1 MYKAGKQ
8 WLFAGLAT
16 VAMMTATGAVAHADD
31 NAAAGTNEP
40 VAAQVNNNAQNQQ
53 TNDQNQVHKVTVS
66 IVDTANN
73 DMVVKTMN
81 FSGKVGQTINTNM
94 DCPEGY
100 QYVTKQTV
108 PEQVTIQNSDDNM
121 VIQVRK
127 LKDNGRS
134 DDTSHD
140 VVTNTDS
147 NMQSNSDAKATADT
161 NTKATKTEYSR
172 TVKFMNNG
180 SVVGT
185 HTYTGNE
192 SNVNTSNLH
201 LPDGYELQAGQ
212 LPTSLDI
219 TNPADYL
226 ISVKTKSNVNT
237 QSTAPKISVS
247 RSVAPKAVAAP
258 IQQPQQSTDL
268 SSLHFSNDAHSQA
281 FIQSVASGAL
291 QGWHDYGVLPSVTT
305 AQAILE
311 SGWGRSTLST
321 RAHNLFGI
329 KGSYNG
335 QYVTMPTREVY
346 SGRSYYVN
354 ANFRDYPNNS
364 ESVRDHGNFL
374 YSNSRYRNLLGD
386 TNYVSVARKLQLDGY
401 ATDPSYANSLIRLV
415 QIYNLNQLDS
425 VALSGKTV
433 INKSTNNNASSM
445 SQTNYYTVQAGD
457 TLSGIASQFNTTVN
471 TLAHLNDIQNVNHI
485 YVGQRLLVRQTTNQA
500 IDDSTTNNN
509 NNSNTNNSNNA
520 ISTYTVQAGDTL
532 GGIATKFGTTYQQLA
547 QINNISNPN
556 LIHVGQVL
564 QLKSADTSAS
574 NANNDSHAD
583 NNAITYTVQTG
594 DTLGGIADKFGTNY
608 QYLAQINNISNPN
621 LIHVGQVLRLK
632 ANNNPAPQTRNQ
644 SSTNTQTSYT
654 VQAGDTLSGIAARF
668 GTTYQQLAQLNNI
681 SNPSLIHIGQVLQVT
696 RGKVQASSNAS
707 SYTVRSGDTLSG
719 IAARFGLNW
728 HTLAAKN
735 NLSGNYVIFVG
746 QTLAL

>member
-16 VAMMTATGAVAHADD
+16 LAMVTATGAVAHAD
-31 NAAAGTNEP
+31 NKAAGANEP
-40 VAAQVNNNAQNQQ
+40 VVAQTDNSTQNQQ
-53 TNDQNQVHKVTVS
+53 TDGQNQVHKVTVS

-73 DMVVKTMN
+73 NMVVKTMN
-81 FSGKVGQTINTNM
+81 FSGKVGQTIDTNM

-108 PEQVTIQNSDDNM
+108 PGQVTIQNSDDNM

-127 LKDNGRS
+127 LKDNGKS
-134 DDTSHD
+134 NDTSHD
-140 VVTNTDS
+140 ISTNDNNNT
-147 NMQSNSDAKATADT
+147 QSNSDTRST
-161 NTKATKTEYSR
+161 VNTKVTEYSR
-172 TVKFMNNG
+172 TVKFMDNG

-192 SNVNTSNLH
+192 SNVNTSNLD
-201 LPDGYELQAGQ
+201 LPDGYEIQSGQ

-219 TNPADYL
+219 TDSTDYL
-226 ISVKTKSNVNT
+226 ISVKAKANSNV
-237 QSTAPKISVS
+237 QSAAPKASVS
-247 RSVAPKAVAAP
+247 RSVALKAVAVP
-258 IQQPQQSTDL
+258 TRQPQQLTDL

-281 FIQSVASGAL
+281 FIQSVASGAM
-291 QGWHDYGVLPSVTT
+291 QGWRDYGVLPSVTT

-346 SGRSYYVN
+346 GGRSYYVN
-354 ANFRDYPNNS
+354 ANFRAYPNNS

-386 TNYVSVARKLQLDGY
+386 TNYASVARKLQLDGY

-433 INKSTNNNASSM
+433 INRSTNNNASSM

-485 YVGQRLLVRQTTNQA
+485 YVGQRLLIRQTINQPTN
-500 IDDSTTNNN
+500 I
-509 NNSNTNNSNNA
+509 SNTNSSTNA
-520 ISTYTVQAGDTL
+520 ISTYTVQAGDTLGGIATKFGTTYKQLAQINSISNPNLIHVGQVLQLKSADTSTSNANNASHAVNNTATYTVQSGDTL

-564 QLKSADTSAS
+564 
-574 NANNDSHAD
+574 
-583 NNAITYTVQTG
+583 
-594 DTLGGIADKFGTNY
+594 
-608 QYLAQINNISNPN
+608 
-621 LIHVGQVLRLK
+621 RLK
-632 ANNNPAPQTRNQ
+632 ADNKPAPQTRNQ
-644 SSTNTQTSYT
+644 SSTNAQTSYT
-654 VQAGDTLSGIAARF
+654 VQAGDTLSGIATQF

-681 SNPSLIHIGQVLQVT
+681 SNPSLIHVGQVLQVT
-696 RGKVQASSNAS
+696 RGRVQASSNAS

-719 IAARFGLNW
+719 IAARFGLSW

-746 QTLAL
+746 QTLTL

>member
-8 WLFAGLAT
+8 WLFAGMAT
-16 VAMMTATGAVAHADD
+16 VAMITATGAVAHADS
-31 NAAAGTNEP
+31 NTNISNDP
-40 VAAQVNNNAQNQQ
+40 ASAQINNNTSNEQKAD
-53 TNDQNQVHKVTVS
+53 NDQSQMHKVTVS

-73 DMVVKTMN
+73 NMVVKTMN
-81 FSGKVGQTINTNM
+81 FTGKVGQTINTNM

-108 PEQVTIQNSDDNM
+108 PSQVTIQNADDNM

-127 LKDNGRS
+127 LKDNGKS
-134 DDTSHD
+134 NDTSHD
-140 VVTNTDS
+140 VSTNNNT
-147 NMQSNSDAKATADT
+147 QPNSDTKSTA
-161 NTKATKTEYSR
+161 NTKVTEYSR

-180 SVVGT
+180 TVVGT

-192 SNVNTSNLH
+192 GNVNTSSLSVPN
-201 LPDGYELQAGQ
+201 GYELQSGQ
-212 LPTSLDI
+212 LPTSLDV
-219 TNPADYL
+219 TNSADY
-226 ISVKTKSNVNT
+226 IVEVKAKNNS
-237 QSTAPKISVS
+237 QPQVS
-247 RSVAPKAVAAP
+247 KAEPNKTVAPKASVAP
-258 IQQPQQSTDL
+258 VQKQQSANL
-268 SSLHFSNDAHSQA
+268 SSLHFSNDTHSQA
-281 FIQSVASGAL
+281 FIQSVAPGAI

-335 QYVTMPTREVY
+335 QYVTMSTREVY
-346 SGRSYYVN
+346 GGRSYHVN
-354 ANFRDYPNNS
+354 ANFRAYPNNS
-364 ESVRDHGNFL
+364 ESVRDHGDFL
-374 YSNSRYRNLLGD
+374 YSNRRYNNLLGD

-445 SQTNYYTVQAGD
+445 SQTNYYTVQSGD

-471 TLAHLNDIQNVNHI
+471 TLAHLNDIQNVNQI
-485 YVGQRLLVRQTTNQA
+485 YVGQRLLVHQTVNH
-500 IDDSTTNNN
+500 STNNMN
-509 NNSNTNNSNNA
+509 NANTNV
-520 ISTYTVQAGDTL
+520 STYTVQAGDTL
-532 GGIATKFGTTYQQLA
+532 GRIASQFGTTYQQLA

-556 LIHVGQVL
+556 LIRVGQVL
-564 QLKSADTSAS
+564 QLKSTNNSTSVNKTTANTAS
-574 NANNDSHAD
+574 
-583 NNAITYTVQTG
+583 TYTIQAG
-594 DTLGGIADKFGTNY
+594 DTLGGIASQFGTTY
-608 QYLAQINNISNPN
+608 QQLAQINNISNPN
-621 LIHVGQVLRLK
+621 LIRVGQVLQLK
-632 ANNNPAPQTRNQ
+632 SNNSVTPQTRNNI
-644 SSTNTQTSYT
+644 STNRNTSYT

-668 GTTYQQLAQLNNI
+668 GTTYQQLAQINNI
-681 SNPSLIHIGQVLQVT
+681 SNPSLIHVGQVLRLT
-696 RGKVQASSNAS
+696 GASAQAKAAS
-707 SYTVRSGDTLSG
+707 VASATTYTVKSGDTLSG

-728 HTLAAKN
+728 HNLAAKN
-735 NLSGNYVIFVG
+735 HLSGNYVIFVG